1 MKRKLIAFSAA
12 VCCYIASNAQT
23 AHYSIGTNRNEIARS
38 IKTLPDGSSVIA
50 GYIYDFD
57 SSNNVTNA
65 DNLLLR
71 VNPDGNILWQ
81 KQWGTNGDD
90 LLYDMI
96 ITKNGDIVVVG
107 TANRS
112 SLYTGNNAAIYR
124 FDATGTMLYQAFVR
138 DTNSNTAGEL
148 YNSVCETLN
157 GDLVAVGGHNFTPG
171 SVDAFLSVFN
181 STLSNTYNEIL
192 PLSNNSDVF
201 TSIVS
206 DSNSVYILGYTYRT
220 APPTTT
226 YYDQVVM
233 KYNPFSGTYGSI
245 VWTKYYDIGYSTLGK
260 EGNLLVNSEW
270 PTKIFLKN
278 NKLLVSGYILD
289 GFVGGSGT
297 KHYLFRSDLAG
308 NNATVNV
315 VNSGTPV
322 SRYYA
327 NISTAIPV
335 TDDNIYISDVPS
347 NSIYNPEQTG
357 TVTGMDAWVAHVS
370 SLTTNSISAST
381 DFSLPGNESVMSMD
395 IFNGGGMLNGNLF
408 MAGNSNPVASSD
420 NDIYFGIVAASL
432 KDSTANCPLDST
444 TALDSTSTYPQ
455 TLYVPRDSFSTSS
468 AIEVTF
474 TNINMISSLNCGRML
489 NNKNGTTGI
498 AKMNENM
505 ASLLVSPNPAID
517 NFNVFY
523 ALTSDVEQHVELSV
537 VDIAGRKIT
546 ENISV
551 KEKSGILNV
560 RLPENANP
568 GLVICYLSVDGKV
581 VVEKKV
587 MVFK

>member
-1 MKRKLIAFSAA
+1 MKRKLIALSAA
-12 VCCYIASNAQT
+12 VCCYIGSIAQT
-23 AHYSIGTNRNEIARS
+23 AHYSIGTSRNEIARS

-50 GYIYDFD
+50 GYIYDLD

-71 VNPDGNILWQ
+71 INPDGNILWQ

-96 ITKNGDIVVVG
+96 ITKNGDIVAVG
-107 TANRS
+107 TASRS
-112 SLYTGNNAAIYR
+112 SLYSGNNAAIYR
-124 FDATGTMLYQAFVR
+124 FDATGSLLYQAFVR
-138 DTNSNTAGEL
+138 DTNTNKAGEL

-157 GDLVAVGGHNFTPG
+157 GNLVAVGSHNFTPG
-171 SVDAFLSVFN
+171 SVDAFLSVF
-181 STLSNTYNEIL
+181 SSSLTNTYNQML

-201 TSIVS
+201 TSVVS

-233 KYNPFSGTYGSI
+233 KYNPFSGSYGSI
-245 VWTKYYDIGYSTLGK
+245 VWTKYYDIGYNTFGK
-260 EGNLLVNSEW
+260 EGNVLINSEW
-270 PTKIFLKN
+270 PTKIFMKN
-278 NKLLVSGYILD
+278 SKLLVSGYILD

-297 KHYLFRSDLAG
+297 RHYIFRSDLSG

-315 VNSGTPV
+315 VKSGTPI

-327 NISTAIPV
+327 NISTAIPI
-335 TDDNIYISDVPS
+335 TYDNIYISDVPS

-357 TVTGMDAWVAHVS
+357 VVTGMDTWVVHVS

-381 DFSLPGNESVMSMD
+381 DFNLPGNESVMSMD
-395 IFNGGGMLNGNLF
+395 IYNGSGMLNGNLF
-408 MAGNSNPVASSD
+408 MVGNSNPVASSD

-444 TALDSTSTYPQ
+444 TSLDSTGTYPQ
-455 TLYVPRDSFSTSS
+455 TLYVPRDSFVSS
-468 AIEVTF
+468 SVIEVTF

-498 AKMNENM
+498 DKIDENI

-523 ALTSDVEQHVELSV
+523 ALTSDIEQHAELSV
-537 VDIAGRKIT
+537 VDIAGRKII
-546 ENISV
+546 ENIPI

-560 RLPENANP
+560 RLPEDTSP
-568 GLVICYLSVDGKV
+568 GLVICYLSVDGRV

-587 MVFK
+587 LISK